1 MYTIVKK
8 RSGSGSASSFYK
20 LKGKKN
26 RGFKLF
32 PSKDCAEIAH
42 TNQVELSM
50 YDLAPY
56 VYSQVGRVRKSGGSL
71 TGWGFITEM
80 ADLICCSGNDC
91 YCCDRASIEDDYEY
105 EIGNL
110 TDEMEQHGFIFGDN
124 HAGNVGFVQRNGRD
138 VMVCIDTGDESV
150 VNENRCYCITCRKGG
165 CCHE

>member
-8 RSGSGSASSFYK
+8 RSGMGCASAFYK
-20 LKGKKN
+20 LKGKKD
-26 RGFKLF
+26 RGFKTFSDKL
-32 PSKDCAEIAH
+32 SADIAH

-56 VYSQVGRVRKSGGSL
+56 VYSQVGRVRKGDGSL
-71 TGWGFITEM
+71 TSWGYITEI
-80 ADLICCSGNDC
+80 AELICCPGNEC
-91 YCCDRASIEDDYEY
+91 WCCDREGLEDDYEY

-110 TDEMEQHGFIFGDN
+110 TREMEEHGFSFGDN
-124 HAGNVGFVQRNGRD
+124 HAGNVGFVKRNGVD

-150 VNENRCYCITCRKGG
+150 INEDRCYCITCMKGG